1 MRRSPTLR
9 SWLLAPVLLLSL
21 SACEPTGGYPATVD
35 GWAPV
40 YATDSV
46 MKVEGA
52 TARSIEDGGKIY
64 IKDNRLYQ
72 VENGKG
78 IHIIDISN
86 PASPK
91 KLKFIRCYGAL
102 ELSIMDDY
110 LYSNNVNDL
119 VVVSI
124 SDMNN
129 IHEVRRKAS
138 QLNLVA
144 TTPPGDGYFE
154 CPDPAKGTIIG
165 WEQKLIHNPRCR
177 R

>member
-1 MRRSPTLR
+1 M
-9 SWLLAPVLLLSL
+9 V
-21 SACEPTGGYPATVD
+21 
-35 GWAPV
+35 
-40 YATDSV
+40 
-46 MKVEGA
+46 
-52 TARSIEDGGKIY
+52 
-64 IKDNRLYQ
+64 
-72 VENGKG
+72 

-86 PASPK
+86 PASPQ

-129 IHEVRRKAS
+129 IHEVSRKAS